1 MSTNTTLIQAGYI
14 LTIIGQKGVSKRQL
28 RNANE
33 NGMLPD
39 FFEALAAGFTK
50 PRGVFRNLL
59 DLDPPETKIVVDYR
73 QSLKQMVAAGHY
85 DWKNDN
91 IIAKQFPIIG
101 EGELELTAEL
111 IHFHRTI
118 ESSDGIKRKL
128 NKMGLRAGS
137 IEELLAFGATFPDT
151 QRQFPIIAL
160 GSVTKL
166 DGLRFVAYLSN
177 RDLGRKLDLQLY
189 DNSWGDLCRFL
200 AFPK

>member
-1 MSTNTTLIQAGYI
+1 
-14 LTIIGQKGVSKRQL
+14 
-28 RNANE
+28 
-33 NGMLPD
+33 
-39 FFEALAAGFTK
+39 LAAGFTK

-118 ESSDGIKRKL
+118 ESSDGIKRELK
-128 NKMGLRAGS
+128 KMGLRAGS